1 MIKKGIIS
9 RIRKMKKILNNLN
22 ENNNI
27 KILIYLI
34 IEKKF
39 TLTLFIFHKA
49 IYYV

>member
-1 MIKKGIIS
+1 
-9 RIRKMKKILNNLN
+9 MKKILNNLN
-22 ENNNI
+22 ENNNT

-39 TLTLFIFHKA
+39 TLILFIFYKA